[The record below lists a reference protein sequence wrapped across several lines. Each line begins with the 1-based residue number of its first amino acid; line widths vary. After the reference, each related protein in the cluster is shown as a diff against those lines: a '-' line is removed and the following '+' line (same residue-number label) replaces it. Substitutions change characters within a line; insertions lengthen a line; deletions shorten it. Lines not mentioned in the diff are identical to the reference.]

1 MFGKPKSEVEL
12 LRASREGSTQA
23 FEVVVARYQSLVC
36 AITYGAT
43 GDVQSSEELAQEAF
57 LQAWK
62 CLGQLKDL
70 GKFRAWL
77 CSIARSTVQNWF
89 RSRKHDVVGRA
100 APLDAAA
107 EKASEESGPEEA
119 VMSKEQQAVVRQ
131 ALAQM
136 PEGLREPLILFYR
149 EGHSTREVAELLGL
163 SENAAR
169 QRISRGRSMLR
180 EQMADLIE
188 TTIARTK
195 PGKAFTAAVVASIAG
210 LGAKGTVTAVAA
222 TGAVS
227 GMSALTAK
235 VATVVVGVVALAGGL
250 VVYRQMNRAAEPPT
264 RAEVQLV
271 EQEPASVTAP
281 IPPIARGEETQSAAD
296 LSEASA
302 AAEPQRSPRPSPEEG
317 AGIAAIRKAP
327 EKYEFRPQGVL
338 SGLVADAQTGEPV
351 SDAIVRIT
359 RNEIREAR
367 TDENGFYHIDEI
379 REPGGFSVGIDS
391 KRYIGMSW
399 TASNL
404 VLPLNMDKQTVKHF
418 QLSPACRVDVQV
430 VDANGVGIM
439 QARVVGVSLA
449 DSRRQGVHTFGD
461 VQATDADG
469 RILLGGFPPAQ
480 TDYQITAWH
489 YVETGAEIRLGRPWP
504 IREYDYAPAHAVV
517 RLTDPA
523 VVTPVRIVLPQGVP
537 VRGHVQYADGVPA
550 TDISITA
557 KPVWWHTNYAVLSCP
572 VSQDGTFTLKHIV
585 AGLHDILVSTPTG
598 DYSSTS
604 RTLMQTQ
611 LPMANAAPLVLR
623 LAERSPRSLA
633 SISGALVFH
642 GQKPGSVSIQAESA
656 TGPSVQANV
665 RYKSNGEL
673 EDTFVIDR
681 LEPGLYRLVFR
692 GTNIEEQVIGNVTA
706 PSSDLRVEL
715 VYTAKPDLTGVV
727 LDAGT
732 DEPVEDFRLRVR
744 KVRTLR
750 NSHYVQEDRWTIF
763 DKSQGQFRVEV
774 AGPGVYQVQVAAD
787 GYAPTWSAEIDTDKA
802 QPVEVRLSPGGGIE
816 GRVVN
821 EKGDPVQGAKVI
833 PLSIASGAMPSSRS
847 TFMSEQGAVETV
859 DGAFALSHLPPG
871 VETLKATHPDY
882 VNGLAQNVR
891 VVEGETTTG
900 VEIVVM
906 PGGAVEGH
914 VYDDRGKPVVG
925 EVISFHDR
933 DGYASTEEEKA
944 GRLATTLTDSNGFY
958 RVTRLPQQLCYVK
971 RANEWHGLGVTHRTI
986 VPRTAGT
993 LRLDFGGAPVVSG
1006 VAVIDGQPLARSRLL
1021 LTSASAPHSA
1031 TFKCYAMTDDR
1042 GTFAFPGTA
1051 RGTYGIYRELSEE
1064 PTQWCKIGT
1073 ATVAE
1078 ANVDVGIIPNEAS
1091 KLFVT
1096 LTGDAGEAWGIDE
1109 LYLAEGQAAWSP
1121 LTSRATRP
1129 LRTGD
1134 PWVLD
1139 QVRPGPHTLILV
1151 RSDDV
1156 LWRTPVRLAGDR
1168 IRWDLSLELPQWD
1181 AAIGGRVCGEPT
1193 RELVFWRQEKDV
1205 LGRITRAGD
1214 GTFRVGPL
1222 PPGRYFVGD
1231 ASSYLYDVALLEF
1244 SVAAGETK
1252 VLDLDLSG
1260 MPGDRTAYLVV
1271 QAVDDT
1277 GRMCSDAHMRLVGA
1291 AGSVPPWNRMDDA
1304 CAFMAT
1310 AGEHWLHIEAAGYRS
1325 VRRKVTLETGDGTN
1339 QPVIVRL
1346 ERR

>member
-1 MFGKPKSEVEL
+1 MFGKARSEVQL

-23 FEVVVARYQSLVC
+23 FEVLVGRYQSLVC

-70 GKFRAWL
+70 DKFRAWL

-100 APLDAAA
+100 APLETAA
-107 EKASEESGPEEA
+107 EKASDESGPEEA

-210 LGAKGTVTAVAA
+210 LGVKGTATAVAA

-235 VATVVVGVVALAGGL
+235 IAAAVVGVVALAGAL
-250 VVYRQMNRAAEPPT
+250 VVYRQANRPVEPSTQAAAIQFVEEEPSS
-264 RAEVQLV
+264 L
-271 EQEPASVTAP
+271 TAP
-281 IPPIARGEETQSAAD
+281 VPSNARGEEAASAAD
-296 LSEASA
+296 LSEASP

-317 AGIAAIRKAP
+317 AGVAAVREAP
-327 EKYEFRPQGVL
+327 KKFEFQPRGVL
-338 SGLVADAQTGEPV
+338 SGLVTDVETGEPV

-359 RNEIREAR
+359 RSEIREAR

-391 KRYIGMSW
+391 KRYIGLSW

-404 VLPLNMDKQTVKHF
+404 VLPLSMDKQTVKHF
-418 QLSPACRVDVQV
+418 QLSRACRADVQV
-430 VDANGVGIM
+430 VDANGVGIP

-449 DSRRQGVHTFGD
+449 DTRRQGVHTFGD
-461 VQATDADG
+461 VQTTDPDG

-489 YVETGAEIRLGRPWP
+489 YVETGAEIRAGGPWP
-504 IREYDYAPAHAVV
+504 VREYDYAPAHAVV
-517 RLTDPA
+517 RLTDPE
-523 VVTPVRIVLPQGVP
+523 VVTPVRIVLPKGRP
-537 VRGHVQYADGVPA
+537 VQGHVQYADGVPA
-550 TDISITA
+550 ADVSITA
-557 KPVWWHTNYAVLSCP
+557 KPVWWHTSYAVLSCP

-585 AGLHDILVSTPTG
+585 PGLHDILVNTPTG

-604 RTLMQTQ
+604 RTLMQMQ
-611 LPMANAAPLVLR
+611 LPRSDAGPLVLR

-633 SISGALVFH
+633 SISGSLVFR
-642 GQKPGSVSIQAESA
+642 GQKPAGVSIHAEST
-656 TGPSVQANV
+656 TGTSTHTNV
-665 RYKSNGEL
+665 RYKPSGEL

-692 GTNIEEQVIGNVTA
+692 GSNIEEKVIGNVTA
-706 PSSDLRVEL
+706 PSGDLQVEL
-715 VYTAKPDLTGVV
+715 VYTAKPKLTGVV

-732 DEPVEDFRLRVR
+732 DEPIEDFRLRVR

-750 NSHYVQEDRWTIF
+750 NNYYVQEDQWTIL
-763 DKSQGQFRVEV
+763 DESQGRFSVEV

-787 GYAPTWSAEIDTDKA
+787 EYAPTWSQEINTDEPRA
-802 QPVEVRLSPGGGIE
+802 VEVRLSAGGGIE

-833 PLSIASGAMPSSRS
+833 PLSIASGAMPTNRS
-847 TFMSEQGAVETV
+847 TFMSEQGAVEAV
-859 DGAFALSHLPPG
+859 DGAFALSNLPPG

-882 VNGLAQNVR
+882 VDGLARNLR
-891 VVEGETTTG
+891 VVEGETTAR
-900 VEIVVM
+900 VEIVLAQ
-906 PGGAVEGH
+906 GGVVEGH
-914 VYDDRGKPVVG
+914 VYDDKGKPVVG

-933 DGYASTEEEKA
+933 DGYPSTEEEKA

-971 RANEWHGLGVTHRTI
+971 RANEWRGLGVTHRII
-986 VPRTAGT
+986 VPRTGDT

-1006 VAVIDGQPLARSRLL
+1006 AAVIDGRPLARSRLL
-1021 LTSASAPHSA
+1021 LASVSAPYSA
-1031 TFKCYAMTDDR
+1031 TFKCYALTDDR
-1042 GTFAFPGTA
+1042 GAFAFPGAA
-1051 RGTYGIYRELSEE
+1051 RGTYGIYCELSEE
-1064 PTQWCKIGT
+1064 PTQWRRIGT
-1073 ATVAE
+1073 AAVAE
-1078 ANVDVGIIPNEAS
+1078 ANVDVGIIPNDAS
-1091 KLFVT
+1091 KLFVS
-1096 LTGDAGEAWGIDE
+1096 LTGEAWALDGVC
-1109 LYLAEGQAAWSP
+1109 LAEGQAAWSP
-1121 LTSRATRP
+1121 AIREATRP
-1129 LRTGD
+1129 SRTGD
-1134 PWVLD
+1134 PWIIDPVG
-1139 QVRPGPHTLILV
+1139 PGRYTLILM

-1156 LWRTPVRLAGDR
+1156 LWRTPVMLEAGR
-1168 IRWDLSLELPQWD
+1168 TRWDLSLELPQWD
-1181 AAIGGRVCGEPT
+1181 AAIGGRVRGDPT

-1205 LGRITRAGD
+1205 LGRITREGD